1 MKCGHGH
8 FRCTNGEFYCLECGA
23 SIPNPYEAEEK
34 KPVKEPVKETQKEP
48 AKKPA
53 RKRKGES

>member
-1 MKCGHGH
+1 MKCGHEH

-23 SIPNPYEAEEK
+23 NIPNPYEAEEK
-34 KPVKEPVKETQKEP
+34 KPVKEPVKEP

-53 RKRKGES
+53 RKRKGDS